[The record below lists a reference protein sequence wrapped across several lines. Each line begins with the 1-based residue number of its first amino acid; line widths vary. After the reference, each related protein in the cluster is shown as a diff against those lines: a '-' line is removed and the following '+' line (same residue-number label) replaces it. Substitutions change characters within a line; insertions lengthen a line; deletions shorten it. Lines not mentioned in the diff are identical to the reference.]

1 MNHAKRIDL
10 IGKIENKIDSNI
22 FSLIYNTTNTRFRTQ
37 LASDVLPCLNILL
50 KSLPKNRKKEKMCL
64 FLHSAG
70 GYLDGIQSFVYM
82 IRKNF
87 KKFHIIIPE
96 IAHSA
101 ATILSLGSDK
111 IFMSYYSS
119 LSPFDPQITIKTQA
133 GNIAASVE
141 DIQGYYSLIKDFF
154 KNDMAK
160 IQAFSLLANRFPPEV
175 MGQLARV
182 QQQVKMIAEN
192 MLFYQNFPKQKINVI
207 VKKFQKEFFSH
218 NYRIHYDEAKDIGL
232 NVTTMDESLDKL
244 CLTLLSLYSESF
256 GGQADL
262 EVEIPEGQNSIE
274 IVINRAY
281 LESKYTSYS
290 YKTKYRVFTDKRVE
304 VEELGWLKN

>member
-1 MNHAKRIDL
+1 MNHTKRIDL
-10 IGKIENKIDSNI
+10 IRKIEKKIDSNL

-37 LASDVLPCLNILL
+37 LASDVLPILNILL
-50 KSLPKNRKKEKMCL
+50 KSFPKNRKKEKVCL
-64 FLHSAG
+64 FLHSSG

-87 KKFHIIIPE
+87 RKFHIIIPE

-111 IFMSYYSS
+111 ILMSHYSS
-119 LSPFDPQITIKTQA
+119 LSPFDPQITVKTQA
-133 GNIAASVE
+133 GNIAASIE
-141 DIQGYYSLIKDFF
+141 DIEGYYSLIKDFF

-160 IQAFSLLANRFPPEV
+160 IQAFNLLANRFPPEV

-182 QQQVKMIAEN
+182 QQQVKMIADN
-192 MLFYQNFPKQKINVI
+192 VLSYQKFSKQKISEI

-232 NVTTMDESLDKL
+232 NVSMMDESLGKI
-244 CLTLLSLYSESF
+244 CLQLLSLYSDSF

-262 EVEIPEGQNSIE
+262 QVEIPEGQNSNE
-274 IVINRAY
+274 IVISRAY
-281 LESKYTSYS
+281 LESQYISYS

-304 VEELGWLKN
+304 VEELGWCKN

>member
-1 MNHAKRIDL
+1 MNHKKRIDL
-10 IGKIENKIDSNI
+10 IKKIEKKTDSNLI
-22 FSLIYNTTNTRFRTQ
+22 SLIYNTTNTRFRTQ
-37 LASDVLPCLNILL
+37 LASDVLPCLNTLL
-50 KSLPKNRKKEKMCL
+50 KSFPQNRKKEKVCL

-70 GYLDGIQSFVYM
+70 GFLDGIQSFVYM
-82 IRKNF
+82 IHKNF
-87 KKFHIIIPE
+87 EKFHVIIPE

-111 IFMSYYSS
+111 IFMSHYSS

-141 DIQGYYSLIKDFF
+141 DIEGYYSLIKDFF

-160 IQAFSLLANRFPPEV
+160 IQAFNLLANRFPPEV
-175 MGQLARV
+175 MGQLARI

-192 MLFYQNFPKQKINVI
+192 MLSYQNLSKQKSNEI
-207 VKKFQKEFFSH
+207 VRKFQKEFFSH

-232 NVTTMDESLDKL
+232 NVSIMDEMLEKL
-244 CLTLLSLYSESF
+244 CVMLLLLYSESF
-256 GGQADL
+256 GGQSDL
-262 EVEIPEGQNSIE
+262 EVEIPEGQNSSE

-281 LESKYTSYS
+281 LECQYISYS

>member
-1 MNHAKRIDL
+1 
-10 IGKIENKIDSNI
+10 
-22 FSLIYNTTNTRFRTQ
+22 
-37 LASDVLPCLNILL
+37 
-50 KSLPKNRKKEKMCL
+50 
-64 FLHSAG
+64 
-70 GYLDGIQSFVYM
+70 
-82 IRKNF
+82 
-87 KKFHIIIPE
+87 
-96 IAHSA
+96 
-101 ATILSLGSDK
+101 
-111 IFMSYYSS
+111 
-119 LSPFDPQITIKTQA
+119 
-133 GNIAASVE
+133 
-141 DIQGYYSLIKDFF
+141 
-154 KNDMAK
+154 
-160 IQAFSLLANRFPPEV
+160 

>member
-1 MNHAKRIDL
+1 MNNKNRINL
-10 IGKIENKIDSNI
+10 IKNIEKKIDCSLI
-22 FSLIYNTTNTRFRTQ
+22 SLIYNTTNTRFRTQ
-37 LASDVLPCLNILL
+37 LASDVLPCFNILL
-50 KSLPKNRKKEKMCL
+50 KSFPKNRKKEKVCL

-70 GYLDGIQSFVYM
+70 GVLDGIQSFVYM

-87 KKFHIIIPE
+87 KIFHIIIPE

-101 ATILSLGSDK
+101 ATILSLGSDR
-111 IFMSYYSS
+111 IYMSYYSS

-133 GNIAASVE
+133 GSIAASVE
-141 DIQGYYSLIKDFF
+141 DIEGYYSLIKDFF

-160 IQAFSLLANRFPPEV
+160 IQAFNLLANRFPPEV

-192 MLFYQNFPKQKINVI
+192 MLSCQNFSKQKINEI

-232 NVTTMDESLDKL
+232 NVRIMDESVEKL
-244 CLTLLSLYSESF
+244 CVKLLSLYSDSF

-262 EVEIPEGQNSIE
+262 QVEIPEAENSSE

-281 LESKYTSYS
+281 LESQYTSYS
-290 YKTKYRVFTDKRVE
+290 YKTKYRVFKDKRVE
-304 VEELGWLKN
+304 VEELGWLEN